1 MQRIVVMTKPVL
13 VTSAAGGNQ
22 GRTGLHVSQMLL
34 ARGVPVRAFVR
45 QIDERSDRLKSLGA
59 DIFVGNCLDVRS
71 VDQAAKDV
79 ASIYFAYPVQD
90 GLADATAAMAFAAR
104 KHGVS
109 RLVNLVMYRSSIDA
123 PTPRMRQNYL
133 SEQVFEWADV
143 APVHIRAT
151 VFYENV
157 ARVVRASLPARGAI
171 RLPLG
176 DESTVLPLISA
187 EDVAR
192 IAVGLLTS
200 PELTAATAYPAIG
213 SAISIKEIVA
223 TFSKVFEMDV
233 QYEEITDDQ
242 WRDEALARGWDGHA
256 VEHLSAL
263 WTSLRAAGLS
273 AEAGRFAVTDTIE
286 KIGGARPKSFEQFV
300 REQAA
305 EMMPPRV
312 AASA

>member
-1 MQRIVVMTKPVL
+1 MTKTVL

-22 GRTGLHVSQMLL
+22 GRTGRHVSEMLL
-34 ARGVPVRAFVR
+34 ERGARVRAFVR

-59 DIFVGNCLDVRS
+59 EIFVGDFLDVRS
-71 VDQAAKDV
+71 VEQAAKDV
-79 ASIYFAYPVQD
+79 SSIYFAYPVQD

-109 RLVNLVMYRSSIDA
+109 RLVNLVMYQSSIDA

-143 APVHIRAT
+143 GPVHIRAT

-157 ARVVRASLPARGAI
+157 AQLVRASLPTRGAI

-176 DESTVLPLISA
+176 NENTNLPLISA
-187 EDVAR
+187 EDVSR

-200 PELTAATAYPAIG
+200 PKLASGTAYPVIG
-213 SAISIKEIVA
+213 STNSIKEIVA
-223 TFSKVFEMDV
+223 TFARVFNRDIH
-233 QYEEITDDQ
+233 YEEITDDQ
-242 WRDEALARGWDGHA
+242 WRNEVLARGWNAHA

-263 WTSLRAAGLS
+263 WKALRAAGLS
-273 AEAGRFAVTDTIE
+273 PEAGRFAVTDTIE
-286 KIGGARPKSFEQFV
+286 KIGGAKPKTFEQFV
-300 REQAA
+300 REQQSELAA
-305 EMMPPRV
+305 QPA
-312 AASA
+312 AASAQT

>member
-1 MQRIVVMTKPVL
+1 VMTKTVL

-22 GRTGLHVSQMLL
+22 GRTGRHVSGMLL
-34 ARGVPVRAFVR
+34 KRGARVRAFVR

-59 DIFVGNCLDVRS
+59 EIFVGDFLDARS
-71 VDQAAKDV
+71 VEQAAKDV
-79 ASIYFAYPVQD
+79 SSIYFAYPVQD

-109 RLVNLVMYRSSIDA
+109 RLVNLVMYQSSIDA

-143 APVHIRAT
+143 GPVHIRAT

-157 ARVVRASLPARGAI
+157 AQLVRASLPTRGAI

-176 DESTVLPLISA
+176 NENTILPLISA
-187 EDVAR
+187 EDVSG

-200 PELTAATAYPAIG
+200 PKLTSGTAYRVIG
-213 SAISIKEIVA
+213 STNSIKEIVA
-223 TFSKVFEMDV
+223 TFARVFNRDIH
-233 QYEEITDDQ
+233 YEEITDDQ
-242 WRDEALARGWDGHA
+242 WRNEVLARGWNAHA

-263 WTSLRAAGLS
+263 WKALRAAGLS
-273 AEAGRFAVTDTIE
+273 PEAGRFAVTDTIE
-286 KIGGARPKSFEQFV
+286 KIGGTKPKTFEQFV
-300 REQAA
+300 REQQSELAA
-305 EMMPPRV
+305 QPA
-312 AASA
+312 AASAQT